1 MTSTNADG
9 SAEDEET
16 EALNQ
21 RKAKRKMT
29 LDSKKLEKDDSKSKK
44 KRVLVEV
51 EHDGADERQTA
62 VL

>member
-1 MTSTNADG
+1 MMTFTNADG

-29 LDSKKLEKDDSKSKK
+29 LASKKLEKDTLDSKSKK
-44 KRVLVEV
+44 AKVLIEV
-51 EHDGADERQTA
+51 ILYCFL
-62 VL
+62 V

>member
-1 MTSTNADG
+1 MMTSTYADG

-29 LDSKKLEKDDSKSKK
+29 LAPL
-44 KRVLVEV
+44 
-51 EHDGADERQTA
+51 
-62 VL
+62 